1 MSAAKGSR
9 MLRRL
14 YDWTLRQ
21 AAHRHAEPVLATVS
35 FTESSVFPIPA
46 DVLFIPMCLARPDRA
61 MRYAALATVASVLG
75 GVAGWLI
82 GRFAFA
88 LIARPLLEF
97 YGKLDAFQALA
108 ASGPGLVLLLLVTSG
123 FSHLPPMKVVTIL
136 AGLIGFP
143 LVPFV
148 ASAIVARGGAVL
160 SAGMA
165 AEALWPADPGL
176 HRTALSLD
184 RGRGHTSGGG
194 CLPSC
199 QRGPFMNRNS
209 LVLLAMLGS
218 AALLGGAFFFQ
229 FGVGLLPCQLC
240 LWQRW
245 PHGGRC
251 WRGCWRWSRGG
262 GCGPGWGRWPR

>member
-1 MSAAKGSR
+1 
-9 MLRRL
+9 MLRGL

-148 ASAIVARGGAVL
+148 ASAIVARGGRFFLLGWLLRHYGRPILGFIERRFPWIAAGVILLGALAYLLVKGVL
-160 SAGMA
+160 S
-165 AEALWPADPGL
+165 
-176 HRTALSLD
+176 
-184 RGRGHTSGGG
+184 
-194 CLPSC
+194 
-199 QRGPFMNRNS
+199 
-209 LVLLAMLGS
+209 
-218 AALLGGAFFFQ
+218 
-229 FGVGLLPCQLC
+229 
-240 LWQRW
+240 
-245 PHGGRC
+245 
-251 WRGCWRWSRGG
+251 
-262 GCGPGWGRWPR
+262 